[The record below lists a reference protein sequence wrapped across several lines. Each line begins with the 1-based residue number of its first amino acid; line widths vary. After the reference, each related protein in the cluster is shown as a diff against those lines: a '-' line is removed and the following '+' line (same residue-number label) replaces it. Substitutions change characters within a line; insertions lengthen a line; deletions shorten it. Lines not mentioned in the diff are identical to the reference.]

1 MYPMDTITGAGVCGG
16 HRITWRISGDMD
28 ARELRNI
35 NAFMDDFCATWRPSG
50 KTLVAE
56 PRHYADL
63 AHAWQSFT
71 FVDGHVSDQYFH
83 LKDLRDALGR
93 LEEVEPRFAYAHC
106 LAEYAVQLAGEFEDV
121 EDVLDELEA
130 VMVRPLAEPA
140 ADEYAVV
147 DDAFSVQFTPEPE
160 FGAEGQM
167 VFIADLH
174 PGYRDATLA
183 MDRSWRTG
191 QFTLRADIG
200 DGGTELPYEILR
212 DLRRGLD
219 AHFSYLSYPSSAVE
233 YYLSCAWVQE
243 LTGLL
248 VEDPA
253 RTELIGAV
261 RDGLEHIIARNPFVA
276 PARVLYDALA
286 AAAETG
292 NDDEVAD
299 YANALYHWIPRD
311 FRPNFPEANTAAANR
326 IKGELF
332 REYAER
338 GIGFA
343 RVVSR
348 QPAGEAPSL
357 RHFAADFLGPD
368 GDADDLPY
376 PNCFLIQDIESAAG
390 PEGVV

>member
-16 HRITWRISGDMD
+16 HRITWRIIGDMD

-35 NAFMDDFCATWRPSG
+35 NAFMDDFCATWRPRGRSH
-50 KTLVAE
+50 VVE

-63 AHAWQSFT
+63 AYAWQSFT

-93 LEEVEPRFAYAHC
+93 LEEVEPRFAYAYC

-121 EDVLDELEA
+121 DNVLDELEA
-130 VMVRPLAEPA
+130 VMVRPVAEPA

-183 MDRSWRTG
+183 MDRSWRAG
-191 QFTLRADIG
+191 RFTLRADIG
-200 DGGTELPYEILR
+200 DDGTELPYEILR

-219 AHFSYLSYPSSAVE
+219 AHFSHLAYPTSAVE

-253 RTELIGAV
+253 RTKLIDAV
-261 RDGLEHIIARNPFVA
+261 REGLE
-276 PARVLYDALA
+276 LT
-286 AAAETG
+286 AAAESD
-292 NDDEVAD
+292 NDDAVFD

-311 FRPNFPEANTAAANR
+311 FRPAFPEANTAAASR

-332 REYAER
+332 REYAEQ

-348 QPAGEAPSL
+348 QPAGEAPLL
-357 RHFAADFLGPD
+357 RHFAADFLGTD

-390 PEGVV
+390 AVGVV